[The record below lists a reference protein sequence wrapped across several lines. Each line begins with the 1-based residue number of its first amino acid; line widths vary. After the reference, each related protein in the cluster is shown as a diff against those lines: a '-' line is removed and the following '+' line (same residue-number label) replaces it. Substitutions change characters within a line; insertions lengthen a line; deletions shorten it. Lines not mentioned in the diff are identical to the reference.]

1 MVGVSEELLTTA
13 EGQPQPST
21 FGQWRQVVGVAF
33 LAQGFAGVA
42 QKGVSALEGEY
53 RLYFLGVTYVIAA
66 LLSLWLYRSR
76 GARLTTA
83 GWVLGSL
90 AGVTCVLSVYFLL
103 AALRH
108 VGGVIVFSVV
118 PASAL
123 SLTLLAGCL
132 IFKERM
138 SRAQTAGILLAL
150 VGIVLVQL

>member
-1 MVGVSEELLTTA
+1 MSDELLVSA
-13 EGQPQPST
+13 EPHAARQT
-21 FGQWRQVVGVAF
+21 FGHWRRVAGVAF

-42 QKGVSALEGEY
+42 QKGVSALDGEY
-53 RLYFLGVTYVIAA
+53 RLYFLCLTYVVAA
-66 LLSLWLYRSR
+66 VLSYWLYRSR
-76 GARLTTA
+76 GSRLTPA
-83 GWVLGSL
+83 GWFLGSL

-108 VGGVIVFSVV
+108 VGGVIAFSVV

-132 IFKERM
+132 VFKERM
-138 SRAQTAGILLAL
+138 SRAQTLGILLAL